1 MAYNDVEKIYAKALS
16 VIKEHSLYFI
26 EDVVAYLPI
35 SKPTFYE
42 YFKVDSDEFNEIK
55 EALDNNR
62 VNTKVKM
69 RKKWE
74 ESDNATLQIGLMKLI
89 STDEE
94 AHRLNGTKQEHKLS
108 GEVNIKPKTWTK

>member
-1 MAYNDVEKIYAKALS
+1 MAYDREEIYNTAIKA
-16 VIKEHSLYFI
+16 IEENNLYFL
-26 EDVVAYLPI
+26 EDVIAYI
-35 SKPTFYE
+35 TCGRSWFYE
-42 YFKVDSDEFNEIK
+42 NFKDGMDKMDNIK
-55 EALDNNR
+55 EALEVNR

-74 ESDNATLQIGLMKLI
+74 DSENATLQIGLMKLI

-108 GEVNIKPKTWTK
+108 GEVNIKPKQWTE